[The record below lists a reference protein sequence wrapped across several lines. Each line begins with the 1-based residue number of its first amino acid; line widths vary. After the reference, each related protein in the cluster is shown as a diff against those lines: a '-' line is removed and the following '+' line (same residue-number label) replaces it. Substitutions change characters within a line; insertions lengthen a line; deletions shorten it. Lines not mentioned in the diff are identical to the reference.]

1 MEKIREFFPA
11 GMSYFHNTHRQSDG
25 WVMLRTEQDSGCS
38 GNWINP
44 IELEFFSYTEGDTV
58 WTKCASI
65 KEFKTELKR
74 IVQFYLKFEE
84 KMPRIDSSKSEKI
97 VKAWER
103 LGICTI
109 ADVMDIID

>member
-11 GMSYFHNTHRQSDG
+11 GMSYFHSTHKQSEG
-25 WVMLRTEQDSGCS
+25 WVILRTEQDSGCS

-44 IELEFFSYTEGDTV
+44 VELEFFSYTEGDTV
-58 WTKCASI
+58 LTKCASI
-65 KEFKTELKR
+65 EEFKNELKR
-74 IVQFYLKFEE
+74 IVQFYIKCDE
-84 KMPRIDSSKSEKI
+84 KMPRIDSSKSEEI

-109 ADVMDIID
+109 ADVIDYNS